1 MRLRP
6 ATAPATERPATENSV
21 SVLLPSFRYSIG
33 NMRTNNTEPNKENSE
48 DEEENTMITD
58 DTIDLSGLDLDPY
71 DEDN

>member
-1 MRLRP
+1 M
-6 ATAPATERPATENSV
+6 